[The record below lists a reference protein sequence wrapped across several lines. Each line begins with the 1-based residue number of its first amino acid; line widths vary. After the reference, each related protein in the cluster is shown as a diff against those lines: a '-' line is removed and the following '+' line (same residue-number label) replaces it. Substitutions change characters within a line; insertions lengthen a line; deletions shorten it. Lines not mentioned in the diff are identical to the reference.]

1 MKFKFTAFIAF
12 LLITCFAV
20 SNSSAKDFNLK
31 EFKNKLPELLGSNNV
46 GTDFWVTF
54 NPCWESSGAKND
66 LKLYVSSGVITTV
79 TVEIPGKGYLK
90 QQKTIPNDV
99 IEFTLSPA
107 LGQCYRKTDRQ
118 PPEPEQVYGGYG
130 IHVYAP
136 QPIIVYGATRDQYTS
151 DSYLALP
158 KSSLGKEYVVASWC
172 DISDFGVQYLPGY
185 TGIVSPFD
193 NNKVRFTMG
202 GTSGSRTAGGLEPGE
217 TRNYTLWKGDVLLIS
232 TFGQRADISGSR
244 IRATKPV
251 SVLSSN
257 FCAYVPENT
266 PYCDY
271 MSEYELPTN
280 TWGTE
285 YHYTPIAGRLKNSI
299 IKIFTKEAG
308 TSIYLDR
315 QHIATLRTGA
325 GLENDGWL
333 RFRAENGTPR
343 PIVFSGDKPIYIM
356 QYNTG
361 NNDDGRVVQ
370 TDPFMLVLTPLE
382 QYQREIIFNTPGI
395 NGGFGFPKN
404 WINIIYRANDDGS
417 IPDDLEFATVIAGN
431 FIWKKLK
438 TISPNPGL
446 PFSVKV
452 NGLIYYCKQMELP
465 GDGVYKIRANDPF
478 AAYAYGNSSDDS
490 YGHPTSVALGDLEKP
505 DTLPPNPT
513 WTFDCSENGTY
524 ETYGELVEDMPRN
537 NDRSN
542 LSLIIFDA
550 EASFN
555 FRFTY
560 VDFVPGEDAY
570 TKWHA
575 WVVDP
580 SKDGRAVITFIDRR
594 GNDTTIVIIYNA
606 VKLAIRP
613 NLDFGLL
620 AVGESKEMDCWV
632 INESKTSEVKIKD
645 LMLKKLFPGF
655 DIFGFVL
662 PLTIQANDSV
672 KFTVRFTATTNGEF
686 KDSIGV
692 GDSCI
697 FAYKAEVKARVGSAK
712 IDVTY
717 YDFGDVP
724 VNSTANGSIE
734 IRNLGTINLVI
745 TGYTGPRQPSIFF
758 PDLIID
764 QNNPLT
770 LTPGQVFSYEVIF
783 LPLDTIVYTDSM
795 FFISNTEKDNV
806 DSIGDLRGRGIKP
819 DLVANGYDWGRR
831 RIDRQ
836 PNFPAGPYDP
846 DNGYQVIKLYNGG
859 TMAVTIY
866 IIKTIRDVNGYAFEF
881 DRGQLANRQIQPYD
895 SIIVPVKFHPTA
907 TGPHELILEYDNTAG
922 SSTQTILR
930 GIGIVPQTVTA
941 DVDFGSTVLQD
952 YTNPNTRLVRFTN
965 KPDADWAY
973 GDSVTIT
980 DFLVVPTGTIAT
992 DLVSWGTEGFRYDKL
1007 ALTLPIKLGQGEF
1020 IEFDAQFVADK
1031 VPQSSASLS
1040 TVSDAE
1046 NEVTSNWTGAG
1057 IAQGIEVTAGQVQT
1071 CVYDPQIIKCV
1082 VTNTGSDDLVV
1093 DSVRILPLDIPSQ
1106 GQFEFVNPIDTD
1118 TFNLPAGASRDIE
1131 IRYKAMPGTPVTDK
1145 ATHRA
1150 DLVVYNN
1157 SLFIPEAVSVT
1168 PVQGVCEHHNLTTTL
1183 SLSTNLTK
1191 IGTEVYGTITLDPNT
1206 EDITLADIH
1215 SLDFVMKYNGDF
1227 LKVNKE
1233 DIELTGG
1240 LLDNKYTISNTNIN
1254 DVTGTISFTL
1264 SGTDLF
1270 NYPGGKLVGFKI
1282 GTYLPKDVY
1291 SSSLVIHTVA
1301 TNNACVD
1308 IKTNNDSI
1316 AVEPTCVFDLR
1327 KIVMSTTTYGL
1338 QSINPNPVTNS
1349 NAEIEFSVGLKG
1361 YTEIKIY
1368 NSNSGIVAIPV
1379 KEELEPGLY
1388 KINLDVANMTNGVY
1402 WYEMTSG
1409 PFHSTEKMVIAR

>member
-1 MKFKFTAFIAF
+1 MFKKTTVLIALVMAWLFI
-12 LLITCFAV
+12 LTV
-20 SNSSAKDFNLK
+20 SVSAKDINLK
-31 EFKNKLPELLGSNNV
+31 EFKKKLPELLGSNNV

-54 NPCWESSGAKND
+54 NPCWETSGSKND
-66 LKLYVSSGVITTV
+66 LKLYISSGVVTTV
-79 TVEIPGKGYLK
+79 TVEIPGKGYLR
-90 QQKTIPNDV
+90 QQKTVANDI
-99 IEFTLSPA
+99 IEFTLTPA

-118 PPEPEQVYGGYG
+118 APEPDQVYGGYG

-136 QPIIVYGATRDQYTS
+136 QPIIVYGVTRYQYTS

-158 KSSLGKEYVVASWC
+158 VSSIGKDYVVASWC

-185 TGIVSPFD
+185 TAIVSPYD

-217 TRNYTLWKGDVLLIS
+217 TKNYTLWKGDVLLIS
-232 TFGQRADISGSR
+232 TYGQRADISGSR

-251 SVLSSN
+251 SVVSSN

-266 PYCDY
+266 PACDY
-271 MSEYELPTN
+271 MMEMELPTN

-285 YHYTPIAGRLKNSI
+285 YHVTPIFGRLKNSI
-299 IKIFTKEAG
+299 IKIFTKEPG
-308 TSIYLDR
+308 TTISIDGVPYT
-315 QHIATLRTGA
+315 TLRTGA

-333 RFRAENGTPR
+333 RIRADVGPPR
-343 PIVFSGDKPIYIM
+343 PIVFSGNKPIYVEV
-356 QYNTG
+356 YNPG
-361 NNDDGRVVQ
+361 QLDDGI
-370 TDPFMLVLTPLE
+370 TSDPFMLILTPVE

-395 NGGFGFPKN
+395 KGGFGFSVN
-404 WINIIYRANDDGS
+404 YINLVYRATDDGS
-417 IPDDLEFATVIAGN
+417 LPDDIEFATVQGGEFVWKRIRDIDPKAGQPFAIPIN
-431 FIWKKLK
+431 GKKYNNK
-438 TISPNPGL
+438 TIL
-446 PFSVKV
+446 
-452 NGLIYYCKQMELP
+452 LP

-478 AAYAYGNSSDDS
+478 AAYAYGFSSYDS

-513 WTFDCSENGTY
+513 WEMECDGTIQ
-524 ETYGELVEDMPRN
+524 GAIVEDMPQN

-542 LSLIIFDA
+542 LSMVLFDA

-555 FRFTY
+555 FKFSY
-560 VDFVPGEDAY
+560 EDFIPGEDAFTHWEAY
-570 TKWHA
+570 VFDKTKDA
-575 WVVDP
+575 
-580 SKDGRAVITFIDRR
+580 RAVITFIDRR
-594 GNDTTIVIIYNA
+594 GNDTTIVIDYFA
-606 VKLAIRP
+606 VKLTVRP
-613 NLDFGLL
+613 SLDFGLL
-620 AVGESKEMDCWV
+620 AIGETKQMDVWLV
-632 INESKTSEVKIKD
+632 NESKQSDALATK
-645 LMLKKLFPGF
+645 LQLKGISQGF
-655 DIFGFVL
+655 QINGLTLPVL
-662 PLTIQANDSV
+662 VPKNDSI
-672 KFTVRFTATTNGEF
+672 KFQVQFTATQNGEF

-692 GDSCI
+692 GDTCV
-697 FAYKAEVKARVGSAK
+697 FAYKSQVKAAVGSAK

-724 VNSTANGSIE
+724 INTTANGSIE

-866 IIKTIRDVNGYAFEF
+866 NIKTIRDVNGYAFEF